1 MTSKAEP
8 EPEHP
13 DTTDDE
19 PRAGSQ
25 ASARGHGD
33 QDENGVDLS
42 SLRRNL
48 RLTPAQRLARLQQAV
63 ASMPRVRQSA

>member
-1 MTSKAEP
+1 MTSRAGP

-13 DTTDDE
+13 DTTDE
-19 PRAGSQ
+19 SRAGSQ
-25 ASARGHGD
+25 AAAQGYGD
-33 QDENGVDLS
+33 QDENGVDVS